1 MGGKGLAMNEKLL
14 SEFLNDLEEDLKD
27 LAVDADIA
35 CSRAKLLEERLES
48 RECHAVKVDDCQYGC
63 SICGYD
69 GWMGKDAITNYCP
82 ECGAK
87 VANGE

>member
-1 MGGKGLAMNEKLL
+1 MSEKLL
-14 SEFLNDLEEDLKD
+14 SEFLDDLEEDLKD
-27 LAVDADIA
+27 LAVDAYLA
-35 CSRAKLLEERLES
+35 RKRAKLLEERLAN
-48 RECHAVKVDDCQYGC
+48 RTCHAVKVDDCQYGC

-69 GWMGKDAITNYCP
+69 GWMGEDTITNYCP